1 MIDALDVLL
10 SCLKINLLDSSQ
22 FQSSDNACIIVLCTD
37 NCPSSELFFFLKRL
51 NKFSHLV

>member
-37 NCPSSELFFFLKRL
+37 NCPSSELFFF
-51 NKFSHLV
+51 